1 MAEELRLVPR
11 TVRPPS
17 LTLRDVV
24 AVLFRQRRLMII
36 SFVGIFAG
44 GVLYRV
50 LAPSYQAEMKVLV
63 RRGRVDPLM
72 TPTPTQPPMFEHEE
86 VAEEALNSE
95 VVLLLDEDTLQT
107 VVKTS
112 GLATEDGSWFWKLAG
127 ESEGERLE
135 RQVRRLSRKL
145 EVEPVRKSTLINV
158 TYESS
163 NPAQAERV
171 LRCLAQAYLDRHLRV
186 RRTPGQLAFFEQQ
199 IVQARSGLEDAQ
211 LRLMEFSHDQ
221 GIVAADLERD
231 VTLQKM
237 LETDANDRETRVSM
251 AEAGQRIRALE
262 LKLRVLPER
271 ITTQVRSS
279 DNAELLEN
287 MKAKL
292 LDLELKRTELLTKF
306 EPSYRLVQE
315 VDQQIA
321 ETKVS
326 ISAQDQAPVLQKTV
340 DQDPDHQW
348 AQAELLKAEVE
359 LSALTARASA
369 TNTLLGNYRSSAQRL
384 GDHAI
389 QQDVLLRNLKA
400 AEDKYL
406 LYANK
411 REEARIG
418 DAMDQGGILNVAIA
432 EPPTVPAL
440 PQWSVLSFGLCSLVL
455 AGTVSTGLAFA
466 ADYLNPAFR
475 TPDEVVAYLGAP
487 VLASL
492 PGRDS

>member
-1 MAEELRLVPR
+1 MAEELRLIPR
-11 TVRPPS
+11 SVQTPS

-24 AVLFRQRRLMII
+24 AVLFRQRRLVAIV
-36 SFVGIFAG
+36 FVGVFLCG
-44 GVLYRV
+44 MLYRM
-50 LAPSYQAEMKVLV
+50 LAPSYRAEMKVMV

-72 TPTPTQPPMFEHEE
+72 TPTPTQSPMFEHEE
-86 VAEEALNSE
+86 VSEEALNSE

-112 GLATEDGSWFWKLAG
+112 GLGTEDESWFWKWVG
-127 ESEGERLE
+127 ESENERLE

-145 EVEPVRKSTLINV
+145 EVEPVRKSTLISV

-163 NPAQAERV
+163 NPVQAERV

-186 RRTPGQLAFFEQQ
+186 RRTPGQLIFFEQQ
-199 IVQARSGLEDAQ
+199 IVQARRGLEDAQ

-231 VTLQKM
+231 ATLQKM
-237 LETDANDRETRVSM
+237 LETDANDRETRVSI
-251 AEAGQRIRALE
+251 AETGERIRALE
-262 LKLRVLPER
+262 AKLRVLPER

-292 LDLELKRTELLTKF
+292 LDLELKRTELLAKF

-315 VDQQIA
+315 VEQQIT
-321 ETKVS
+321 ETKAS
-326 ISAQDQAPVLQKTV
+326 IGAQAQAPVLQETV
-340 DQDPDHQW
+340 DQGPDHQW
-348 AQAELLKAEVE
+348 AQGELLKAEVE
-359 LSALTARASA
+359 LSALNARAAA
-369 TNTLLGNYRSSAQRL
+369 TSTLLSSYRGSAQRL

-406 LYANK
+406 
-411 REEARIG
+411 ARCQEI
-418 DAMDQGGILNVAIA
+418 V
-432 EPPTVPAL
+432 
-440 PQWSVLSFGLCSLVL
+440 
-455 AGTVSTGLAFA
+455 
-466 ADYLNPAFR
+466 
-475 TPDEVVAYLGAP
+475 
-487 VLASL
+487 
-492 PGRDS
+492 RDSVDEENHAYAWDERWSPRISVRGENWCRMARPDCCSVPETRYISRK